1 MYSHCN
7 NIIMTSQKRNKETIT
22 STVSPYLKTQVEEI
36 VATGEF
42 SSISDF
48 VSIAVMDL
56 IKKLE
61 ARKEQCPPK
70 T

>member
-1 MYSHCN
+1 
-7 NIIMTSQKRNKETIT
+7 MTSQKRNKETIT